1 MKTSIEQLFDPTEH
15 LSKELLNR
23 YAHGQLEKEE
33 LFQAEKHLIDCP
45 LCESAAEGAI
55 LLKQKGKKVRSI
67 IRPNSITSPTFYWK
81 AVAAM
86 LIIVLS
92 IGGLLKWQEGRE
104 GEIAQEKI
112 WNEGKIQPREPALS
126 DGSSIK
132 KATTIESIE
141 KEKQEIKT
149 IIPSPDQLEID
160 VPLNEEKHGN
170 TPQPMLEDLALVD
183 DESQTQEFAAVEK
196 PMTHADEVIVE
207 ELSDEKSKDHE
218 SKTKVVSEKEVTKK
232 ALSKTRDTDRAIS
245 ASKTPTAAGE
255 TTKSQQESS
264 EIISLATTTDAA
276 KMVSGASQS
285 PVLAI
290 ETIAS
295 HQTENGQTISP
306 YYLFNEAL
314 ESYQNKDYQE
324 AIRGFS
330 RLESHTDYR
339 GLALYY
345 KAQCM
350 IKTAR
355 FAKAKLL
362 LEQLIKLPFPESI
375 KAQKTLDSLKANRH

>member
-15 LSKELLNR
+15 LSEELLNR

-33 LFQAEKHLIDCP
+33 LFQVEKHLIDCP

-55 LLKQKGKKVRSI
+55 LLKQQGKKVGSI
-67 IRPNSITSPTFYWK
+67 IRHNSITSPTFYWK

-86 LIIVLS
+86 LITVLS
-92 IGGLLKWQEGRE
+92 VGGLLKWQEGRE

-112 WNEGKIQPREPALS
+112 WKEEKIQPREPVLS
-126 DGSSIK
+126 DGSSTK
-132 KATTIESIE
+132 KATTIESKE

-149 IIPSPDQLEID
+149 VIPSPDPLEID
-160 VPLNEEKHGN
+160 APLNKEKQGN
-170 TPQPMLEDLALVD
+170 TPQLMLEDLALVD

-196 PMTHADEVIVE
+196 PMTNGDEVLVE
-207 ELSDEKSKDHE
+207 ELADKKSEDQGI
-218 SKTKVVSEKEVTKK
+218 KTRVYSEKEVPKK
-232 ALSKTRDTDRAIS
+232 ALGKTIDTDNAIS
-245 ASKTPTAAGE
+245 PSKTPSAAGE
-255 TTKSQQESS
+255 TTKSQEENSA
-264 EIISLATTTDAA
+264 ITTLAVTRDAA
-276 KMVSGASQS
+276 KMVSGATQVSAQS
-285 PVLAI
+285 I

-295 HQTENGQTISP
+295 YQTG
-306 YYLFNEAL
+306 NEQAITSQDL
-314 ESYQNKDYQE
+314 LNESIKCYQNKDYQD

-330 RLESHTDYR
+330 QLESHTDYR

-355 FAKAKLL
+355 YAKAKLL
-362 LEQLIKLPFPESI
+362 LEQLTKLPFAEST